1 MRFKY
6 DGAEYE
12 ILFNRDFKQVEV
24 IDRKKNE
31 KRTET
36 SKFPATIAMILKV
49 DNSKKSQFWDVIASS
64 EVTCYKHDRFDIE
77 SGRVWAL
84 KKLTHLIP
92 SDMRPLMWEAYTK
105 RQKGGNLKEQNKQLR
120 QEVAILK
127 TLAEKLE
134 GERNQWQ
141 DSYHKIL
148 SDRGGE
154 HDR

>member
-1 MRFKY
+1 MRFMY
-6 DGAEYE
+6 EGSEYE
-12 ILFNRDFKQVEV
+12 ILFNRDFKQVEI

-49 DNSKKSQFWDVIASS
+49 DHNKKSQFWDVIASS
-64 EVTCYKHDRFDIE
+64 EVTCYTHDRFDIE
-77 SGRVWAL
+77 QGRMWAL

-92 SDMRPLMWEAYTK
+92 SDMRPIMWETYKNRPRA
-105 RQKGGNLKEQNKQLR
+105 GNLKEQNRELR
-120 QEVAILK
+120 KEVNILK

-134 GERNQWQ
+134 RERNQWQ
-141 DSYHKIL
+141 DSYHKML
-148 SDRGGE
+148 NERGGE